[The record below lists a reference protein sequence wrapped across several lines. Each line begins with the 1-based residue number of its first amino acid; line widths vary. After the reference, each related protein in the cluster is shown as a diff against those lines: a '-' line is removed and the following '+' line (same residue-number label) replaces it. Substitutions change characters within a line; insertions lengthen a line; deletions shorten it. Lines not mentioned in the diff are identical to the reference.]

1 LVIPLK
7 TNLRESS
14 GGDTFMARSRIFVST
29 AIALLVTIG
38 APVAQA
44 QAPAAQAQAP
54 AVQAPAPAAGTAAA
68 KPSRLKLTKEHIK
81 EMLAKWRANRPKLR
95 ACRTEARKK
104 GLDGD
109 DRWFFLSDC
118 MEKS

>member
-1 LVIPLK
+1 MVQFGWKYTLGDPVQNQPSGI
-7 TNLRESS
+7 LR
-14 GGDTFMARSRIFVST
+14 GDTFMAGSRVFVVT

-44 QAPAAQAQAP
+44 QAPAGGTDAP
-54 AVQAPAPAAGTAAA
+54 
-68 KPSRLKLTKEHIK
+68 KPSRLKLTKEHLK
-81 EMLAKWRANRPKLR
+81 EMVAKWRQNRPKLK

-109 DRWFFLSDC
+109 DRWFFLEDC
-118 MEKS
+118 MDKS

>member
-1 LVIPLK
+1 
-7 TNLRESS
+7 
-14 GGDTFMARSRIFVST
+14 MARSRIFIAA
-29 AIALLVTIG
+29 AIALSVAVS

-44 QAPAAQAQAP
+44 QAPAGGMDAP
-54 AVQAPAPAAGTAAA
+54 
-68 KPSRLKLTKEHIK
+68 KPSRLKLTKEHIN
-81 EMLAKWRANRPKLR
+81 EMLAKWRANRPKLK

>member
-1 LVIPLK
+1 
-7 TNLRESS
+7 
-14 GGDTFMARSRIFVST
+14 MARSRIFVAT

-38 APVAQA
+38 APIAQA

-54 AVQAPAPAAGTAAA
+54 AAGTNAA

-81 EMLAKWRANRPKLR
+81 EMFAKWRANRPKLK
-95 ACRTEARKK
+95 ACRAEARKK

-118 MEKS
+118 MDKS